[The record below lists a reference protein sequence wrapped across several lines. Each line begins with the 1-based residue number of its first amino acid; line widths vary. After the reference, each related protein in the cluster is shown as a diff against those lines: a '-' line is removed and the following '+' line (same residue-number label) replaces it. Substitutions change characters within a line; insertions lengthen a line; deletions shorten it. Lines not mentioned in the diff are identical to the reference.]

1 MTIQIV
7 ITRSQTYRIMKKNR
21 SYSRYA
27 TSAAT
32 LLGKEIQYARKKKKW
47 SEKILSERI
56 GISRTTLQKIESGE
70 MTVAIGLVFE
80 AATIVGIPLFVEES
94 PSISKSIRDTNEKLT
109 LLPKRIH
116 TKQKQV
122 KDDF

>member
-1 MTIQIV
+1 
-7 ITRSQTYRIMKKNR
+7 
-21 SYSRYA
+21 
-27 TSAAT
+27 
-32 LLGKEIQYARKKKKW
+32 
-47 SEKILSERI
+47 LSERV
-56 GISRTTLQKIESGE
+56 GISRATLQKIESGE

-80 AATIVGIPLFVEES
+80 AAIIVGIPLFLEER
-94 PSISKSIRDTNEKLT
+94 PSIAKSIRDTNEKLT

>member
-1 MTIQIV
+1 
-7 ITRSQTYRIMKKNR
+7 
-21 SYSRYA
+21 
-27 TSAAT
+27 
-32 LLGKEIQYARKKKKW
+32 
-47 SEKILSERI
+47 
-56 GISRTTLQKIESGE
+56 
-70 MTVAIGLVFE
+70 LVFE
-80 AATIVGIPLFVEES
+80 AATIVGIPLFLEEN

>member
-1 MTIQIV
+1 M
-7 ITRSQTYRIMKKNR
+7 
-21 SYSRYA
+21 
-27 TSAAT
+27 
-32 LLGKEIQYARKKKKW
+32 
-47 SEKILSERI
+47 SERV
-56 GISRTTLQKIESGE
+56 GISRATLQKIESGE

-80 AATIVGIPLFVEES
+80 AAIIVGIPLFLEER
-94 PSISKSIRDTNEKLT
+94 PSIAKSIRDTNEKLT